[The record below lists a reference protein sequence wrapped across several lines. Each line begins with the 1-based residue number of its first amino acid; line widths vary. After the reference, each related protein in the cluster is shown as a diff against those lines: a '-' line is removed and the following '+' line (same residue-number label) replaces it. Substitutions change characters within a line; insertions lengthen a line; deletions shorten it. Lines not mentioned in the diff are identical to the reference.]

1 MEFTWVAVPD
11 KFAKIARAMGEETTN
26 LSPFQA
32 AQKAVEAVRK
42 LCADIQVPK
51 LRDLGV
57 SEEEFQSVVVQM
69 ARDGI
74 ASGTPSVN
82 PRPVTEKEV
91 VELFKLSF

>member
-1 MEFTWVAVPD
+1 M
-11 KFAKIARAMGEETTN
+11 
-26 LSPFQA
+26 
-32 AQKAVEAVRK
+32 EAVRK

-69 ARDGI
+69 ARNGI

-82 PRPVTEKEV
+82 RRPVTEKEV